1 MRKIIIFFI
10 VLVLFISVYCARGIL
25 LAPYL
30 ERYITAKTD
39 HDISI
44 SNFSLSPFKLSLK
57 NVNVD
62 GFIRIHNTT
71 AKINLFK
78 LLFNISSP
86 LECIKQVEFSN
97 IEIDLKES
105 QTTPNLNQSGNRNKA
120 ILKLPQMDINV
131 YINEILIK
139 QEENLSNI
147 SDANVHINENT
158 IKANL
163 NLHVAGNS
171 ANVEAV
177 LKQRSDYLFDG
188 SVVLTSK
195 NRINMY
201 ITSEGTIDLLS
212 LNSDWKIAVVNLG
225 YRWFDFGGASGTLL
239 KNEKGIN
246 IKVVGNFGKFEVE
259 GFLSDL
265 ANASAF
271 IDLSKTSKSV
281 SGKLD
286 MNFKKQKDLNELN
299 LKASN
304 LKVFNFDLGKF
315 ELFSTKNKSGT
326 YQISCDYGLKRR
338 FEAIYLQDGNY
349 EGDLI
354 IRDKKVG
361 YIKGNIKTREISV
374 DAKNIDIQDIPVIP
388 FMLESASGKVNISG
402 SIDRVSGKID
412 LIFNNLKTP
421 NMNSIDAKGTVIRD
435 RSKFTFDFYKS
446 DESFLLR
453 HVVSGGNI
461 VYTDCKFKD
470 VNISDVFKII
480 GRSRINLSG
489 ISNGNIRYEKGTGV
503 RINIKSYDGIF
514 YGNNFKEFEVK
525 GEVDLNKVNIE
536 RFIMTNVHNTNIIDI
551 KGFIGFTDE
560 NQKSSIYINLRDT
573 IIRGVKVNCNGAF
586 QGYLKDNNLVKG
598 VLNVS
603 EANICSLIPL
613 GNIKSDMNISPKK
626 IELSNL
632 KSDRGLTASLS
643 INLDGNEIAGTADF
657 KNTNLEGI
665 YPGFTGILDAS
676 VKISGKLNNPYIEMS
691 AMLKK
696 GVYLSQPLSLSAKIS
711 YKDRVVSVSKI
722 DVLSD
727 KTKIA
732 IKGEYSRLG
741 RLQLSINN
749 LNESIINVLAGVEL
763 PFKGEFSG
771 GGEIRFSGR
780 KQKFDIYLGA
790 KNAYVGSL
798 KLNDLKT
805 EIEIEEKTINLKS
818 AFAKISNSEIR
829 IDKGFY
835 NLNNNKYFLDL
846 FLLNIHAGPVN
857 LFGNIKISGG
867 GLKDSGSFIYSGT
880 VDLNNLWLNHYRL
893 NHCLFNYSFKNG
905 SLKFFKN
912 PSNEDNDINIS
923 SEITF
928 SDTLSV
934 KKLNIAKKLS
944 YFDMSG
950 NFSKDYVNFEAKSS
964 DIDLKFLANLFN
976 FSTGLEGSANISA
989 KLIGNLDDLKGSI
1002 SANSSNGILMKVPF
1016 DKLNIYIDF
1025 YNSRAYIKEAYITKR
1040 NGINIELKGS
1050 LPIKS
1055 KELID
1060 ITYKLED
1067 NKLSIINYFLDNFL
1081 IPLNGKLLLNG
1092 HIGGSYKNLKN
1103 NTTLS
1108 IYNGM
1113 FKPNDYFNKIKNL
1126 SVEMSL
1132 NADNLIKINKFTFSS
1147 GAGKVNIEGK
1157 INLEKDFDIRVAT
1170 EGKRGIPISVP
1181 QLSISKFIGS
1191 TYVLKDFSS
1200 GEPLF
1205 DVKISGTFKEPLV
1218 SGYVILEN
1226 TKFTF
1231 PGKRNEKISDFS
1243 LPENTKFDLDF
1254 RTGTNTRFENSAI
1267 SAFIN
1272 GSLHIDGTVNKLHS
1286 RGIIELTKGKVDTI
1300 LGKTF
1305 DIVSSKVEIVD
1316 EAIDTDTA
1324 NNKVYVTLEGENV
1337 SPSKTGRTPET
1348 MKLLVERTEI
1358 SKLSDK
1364 INFISKDDPN
1374 MDSQEAWNRAMNR
1387 YKDKETA
1394 SSFESSPD
1402 FVVKQQA
1409 LRQLFDQRLSSPL
1422 ARSLL
1427 RKIGIVDDFRISYV
1441 DTDDT
1446 LSVDK
1451 DFGLV
1456 NLLSGTRYTF
1466 EKSISKDIVLGYN
1479 VTLDEFNKKLDLRHG
1494 VELQYRLMPNLFLQ
1508 GSYERSG
1515 EIGSN
1520 NEASLI
1526 LRHQFKFG
1534 PSKKHKK

>member
-10 VLVLFISVYCARGIL
+10 VLILFISVYCARGIL
-25 LAPYL
+25 LVPYL
-30 ERYITAKTD
+30 ERYINAKTD
-39 HDISI
+39 HGISI
-44 SNFSLSPFKLSLK
+44 SNFSLSPSKLSLK

-62 GFIRIHNTT
+62 GFIKVRNAT

-86 LECIKQVEFSN
+86 LECIKQVELSN
-97 IEIDLKES
+97 LEIDLKES
-105 QTTPNLNQSGNRNKA
+105 QTTTPNLKNGSKA
-120 ILKLPQMDINV
+120 VLKLPRMDINV
-131 YINEILIK
+131 YIDEILIK
-139 QEENLSNI
+139 QKENFFNI
-147 SDANVHINENT
+147 SNANVHVNANT

-163 NLHVAGNS
+163 NLHVAGNL
-171 ANVEAV
+171 ANLEAV
-177 LKQRSDYLFDG
+177 LKQRDNYLFDG
-188 SVVLTSK
+188 SIALTSKK

-201 ITSEGTIDLLS
+201 ITSEGTVDLLS
-212 LNSDWKIAVVNLG
+212 LNSDWKISIVNLG

-246 IKVVGNFGKFEVE
+246 IKIAGNFGKIE
-259 GFLSDL
+259 GEGLLSEL
-265 ANASAF
+265 ANVSAF
-271 IDLSKTSKSV
+271 IDLAKTSKSV
-281 SGKLD
+281 SGKFD
-286 MNFKKQKDLNELN
+286 VNFKKQKDLNELN

-315 ELFSTKNKSGT
+315 ELLSTKNKNGT
-326 YQISCDYGLKRR
+326 YQIACDYGLKRR

-349 EGDLI
+349 KGDLI

-361 YIKGNIKTREISV
+361 YIKGDIKTREISV
-374 DAKNIDIQDIPVIP
+374 DAKNIDITDMPVIP
-388 FMLESASGKVNISG
+388 FMLESVSGKVNVSG

-412 LIFNNLKTP
+412 FIFNNLKTS
-421 NMNSIDAKGTVIRD
+421 NMNSIDAKGAVVRD
-435 RSKFTFDFYKS
+435 RGKFTFDFYKS

-453 HVVSGGNI
+453 HVVAGGNI
-461 VYTDCKFKD
+461 VYTDCKFKE
-470 VNISDVFKII
+470 VNISNVLKVI
-480 GRSRINLSG
+480 GRSGINLSG
-489 ISNGNIRYEKGTGV
+489 ISNGNIRYEKGAGIRV
-503 RINIKSYDGIF
+503 NIKSSDGTF
-514 YGNNFKEFEVK
+514 YGNNFKEIEVK

-536 RFIMTNVHNTNIIDI
+536 RFIMTNAYNTNIIDI
-551 KGFIGFTDE
+551 KGFIGFTNE
-560 NQKSSIYINLRDT
+560 NPKSSIYINLRDT
-573 IIRGVKVNCNGAF
+573 IIRGIKVNCNGEF
-586 QGYLKDNNLVKG
+586 QGYLKDDNLVKG

-603 EANICSLIPL
+603 EAKICNLISL
-613 GNIKSDMNISPKK
+613 GNIKSDMNISTKK
-626 IELSNL
+626 IELLNL
-632 KSDRGLTASLS
+632 KSDRGLTASLLV
-643 INLDGNEIAGTADF
+643 NLDRNEVAGTADF
-657 KNTNLEGI
+657 ENTNLEGI
-665 YPGFTGILDAS
+665 YPGFTGLLDAS
-676 VKISGKLNNPYIEMS
+676 VKASGKLNNPYIEMS
-691 AMLKK
+691 SMLKK
-696 GVYLSQPLSLSAKIS
+696 GAYLSQPLSLSSKIS
-711 YKDRVVSVSKI
+711 YKDRIVSVSKADI
-722 DVLSD
+722 LSG

-741 RLQLSINN
+741 RLQMSISN
-749 LNESIINVLAGVEL
+749 LNEDIINLLTGAEL
-763 PFKGEFSG
+763 PFKGDLSG
-771 GGEIRFSGR
+771 GGEIRVFG
-780 KQKFDIYLGA
+780 KKHKIDIYLGA

-805 EIEIEEKTINLKS
+805 EIEIEEKTVNLKS

-835 NLNNNKYFLDL
+835 DLSNNKYFLDL
-846 FLLNIHAGPVN
+846 FLLNVHAGPVN
-857 LFGNIKISGG
+857 LFGNIKLSGNRV
-867 GLKDSGSFIYSGT
+867 KESGSFIYIGT
-880 VDLNNLWLNHYRL
+880 VDLNNLWLNYYRL
-893 NHCLFNYSFKNG
+893 NHCFFNYSFKNG
-905 SLKFFKN
+905 GLKFFKKTN
-912 PSNEDNDINIS
+912 DEDNGINIS

-928 SDTLSV
+928 GDTLSV

-944 YFDMSG
+944 YFDLSG
-950 NFSKDYVNFEAKSS
+950 NFSKDYINFGVKCS
-964 DIDLKFLANLFN
+964 DIDLRFLANLFN
-976 FSTGLEGSANISA
+976 FSTGLEGSANIFI
-989 KLIGNLDDLKGSI
+989 KLNGNLNDLKGSI

-1016 DKLNIYIDF
+1016 DKLSIYVDF
-1025 YNSRAYIKEAYITKR
+1025 HNRRAYIKEAYVTKR
-1040 NGINIELKGS
+1040 NGINIDLKGS

-1055 KELID
+1055 KEFID
-1060 ITYKLED
+1060 ITYRLED

-1092 HIGGSYKNLKN
+1092 HIGGSYRNLEN
-1103 NTTLS
+1103 NATLS

-1132 NADNLIKINKFTFSS
+1132 NADNIIKINKFTFSS

-1157 INLEKDFDIRVAT
+1157 INLEKDFDIRAVT
-1170 EGKRGIPISVP
+1170 EGKRGVPISVP
-1181 QLSISKFIGS
+1181 QLPISKFMGS
-1191 TYVLKDFSS
+1191 ASVLRDCSS

-1205 DVKISGTFKEPLV
+1205 DVRISGTFEKPLI

-1231 PGKRNEKISDFS
+1231 PGKKNEMISDFS
-1243 LPENTKFDLDF
+1243 FPENTNFDLNF
-1254 RTGTNTRFENSAI
+1254 RTGANTRFENSAI

-1272 GSLHIDGTVNKLHS
+1272 GSLHIDGTINNLRS
-1286 RGIIELTKGKVDTI
+1286 RGVIELTKGKIDTI
-1300 LGKTF
+1300 IGKTF

-1316 EAIDTDTA
+1316 EAIDSNTV

-1337 SPSKTGRTPET
+1337 SPSKTGGMPET

-1358 SKLSDK
+1358 SKLADK

-1374 MDSQEAWNRAMNR
+1374 MGSQEAWSRAMNT
-1387 YKDKETA
+1387 YKDKETI
-1394 SSFESSPD
+1394 SSSESSPD

-1409 LRQLFDQRLSSPL
+1409 LRQLFDKRLSSPL
-1422 ARSLL
+1422 ARSLF
-1427 RKIGIVDDFRISYV
+1427 RKVGIVGDFRISYI
-1441 DTDDT
+1441 DTDDI
-1446 LSVDK
+1446 VPADK

-1466 EKSISKDIVLGYN
+1466 EKSISKDILLGYN

-1526 LRHQFKFG
+1526 LKHQFKFG